1 MEKCRL
7 CNNNLTENFLD
18 LGNFPLSNSY
28 LELNQINKMEATY
41 PLSLYVCANCFL
53 VQVAEFEKAE
63 NIFSS
68 EYSYYSSY
76 SKSWLEHCSNYVDMI
91 TDKLS
96 LNKNSF
102 VIEVASNDGYLLQY
116 FLDKNIPVLGVEPTG
131 NTAQV
136 AIDKGIP
143 TDVTFFNLEYAKKL
157 TKNNKK
163 ADLLL
168 ANNVLAHNPN
178 VNDFVSAFK
187 EALKPNGT
195 ITMEFPHLLS
205 LMELNQ
211 FDTVYHE
218 HFSYFSLYSACKLFE
233 QHGLEIFDV
242 DTLTTHGGSLRIYC
256 KHKEDTSKEKSNKV
270 ALILTEEKEKGLLEI
285 KTYYDFKQKV
295 EKIKRDLL
303 KLLIALKENNKK
315 IIAYGAPA
323 KGNTL
328 LCYSGI
334 KTDFIDYTVDKSPFK
349 QNKFLPGTK
358 IPINSP
364 DSILETKPEYILILP
379 WNIKEEIMEQLSF
392 TREWG
397 CKFIV
402 PIPKLEVL

>member
-28 LELNQINKMEATY
+28 LELNQLNKMEATY

-116 FLDKNIPVLGVEPTG
+116 FLDKNIPVLGVEPTS

-157 TKNNKK
+157 NKNNKK

-168 ANNVLAHNPN
+168 ANNV
-178 VNDFVSAFK
+178 
-187 EALKPNGT
+187 
-195 ITMEFPHLLS
+195 
-205 LMELNQ
+205 
-211 FDTVYHE
+211 
-218 HFSYFSLYSACKLFE
+218 
-233 QHGLEIFDV
+233 
-242 DTLTTHGGSLRIYC
+242 
-256 KHKEDTSKEKSNKV
+256 
-270 ALILTEEKEKGLLEI
+270 
-285 KTYYDFKQKV
+285 
-295 EKIKRDLL
+295 
-303 KLLIALKENNKK
+303 
-315 IIAYGAPA
+315 
-323 KGNTL
+323 
-328 LCYSGI
+328 
-334 KTDFIDYTVDKSPFK
+334 
-349 QNKFLPGTK
+349 
-358 IPINSP
+358 
-364 DSILETKPEYILILP
+364 
-379 WNIKEEIMEQLSF
+379 
-392 TREWG
+392 
-397 CKFIV
+397 
-402 PIPKLEVL
+402 